1 MSSIKKANPTVIGAF
16 VLMAL
21 ALVAFAI
28 MALGGA
34 KLFTPKQRV
43 VSFFEGSVKGL
54 TVGSAVNFRGV
65 KVGSVDRI
73 VLQFE
78 PNSLEPRI
86 PVYMTLLP
94 NSVKLIGTDD
104 NATAIP
110 FDAYIQKGMRAK
122 LSIDSL
128 VTGQLIVDLDFRPDV
143 PAVFHGQR
151 ETPYPEIPAMK
162 SDFDV
167 LKDQLAQ
174 LPLRQ
179 LADDVKSMVESF
191 RVLANGTG
199 GTLGIVGE
207 ELKLTAQTT
216 RDTLTEAQRT
226 IATLNQ
232 TLQTFERTAQSF
244 EQTSDEARK
253 TLAGAGPA
261 LDETLQSARDAMAK
275 VESTMQGADAAVAQV
290 AEMTAPGAPI
300 RAELEQS
307 LRDLSASAES
317 LRTFADTVEREPNAI
332 IFGKD

>member
-1 MSSIKKANPTVIGAF
+1 MSSVKKANPTVIGGF
-16 VLMAL
+16 VLAAL
-21 ALVAFAI
+21 GLIAFAV

-34 KLFTPKQRV
+34 ALFTPKQKV
-43 VSFFEGSVKGL
+43 VAFFEGSVKGL

-73 VLQFE
+73 VLQFD
-78 PNSLEPRI
+78 PGSLEPRI

-94 NSVKLIGTDD
+94 NSVKLIGTGE
-104 NATAIP
+104 NGTSIP
-110 FDAYIQKGMRAK
+110 FDAYIQKGLRAK

-128 VTGQLIVDLDFRPDV
+128 VTGQLVVDLDFRPDV
-143 PAVFHGQR
+143 PAVFHGSR
-151 ETPYPEIPAMK
+151 ETTYPEIPAMK

-191 RVLANGTG
+191 SVLAKGSG

-207 ELKLTAQTT
+207 ELKATAIATRQT
-216 RDTLTEAQRT
+216 LAEAQRAIMT
-226 IATLNQ
+226 LNATLKSI
-232 TLQTFERTAQSF
+232 ER
-244 EQTSDEARK
+244 TSDEARK
-253 TLAGAGPA
+253 TLATSGPA
-261 LDETLQSARDAMAK
+261 LDATLKSAQTAMARI
-275 VESTMQGADAAVAQV
+275 ETTMQSADAAVANV
-290 AEMTAPGAPI
+290 NEMTAPGAPI

-307 LRDLSASAES
+307 LRDLAASAES
-317 LRTFADTVEREPNAI
+317 LRNFADTVERQPNAV

>member
-1 MSSIKKANPTVIGAF
+1 MSDKKIAKANPTVIGGF

-21 ALVAFAI
+21 ALVAFAV

-43 VSFFEGSVKGL
+43 VAFFEGSVKGL

-73 VLQFE
+73 VLQFA
-78 PNSLEPRI
+78 PDSLEPRI

-94 NSVKLIGTDD
+94 DQVKLIGTGE
-104 NATAIP
+104 NGTAIP
-110 FDAYIQKGMRAK
+110 FSAYIEKGMRAK
-122 LSIDSL
+122 LSIDSI
-128 VTGQLIVDLDFRPDV
+128 VTGQLVVELDFRPDV
-143 PAVFHGQR
+143 PAVFHGAR

-199 GTLGIVGE
+199 GTLGVVGE
-207 ELKLTAQTT
+207 ELKATALTT
-216 RDTLTEAQRT
+216 RRTLEEAQRT
-226 IATLNQ
+226 IKTLNS
-232 TLQTFERTAQSF
+232 TLQSIERT
-244 EQTSDEARK
+244 SDAASK
-253 TLAGAGPA
+253 TLTAVGPK
-261 LDETLQSARDAMAK
+261 LDETLYSARAAMAR
-275 VESTMQGADAAVAQV
+275 VETTMQGADAAVAQV

-307 LRDLSASAES
+307 MRDLSATAES
-317 LRTFADTVEREPNAI
+317 LRQFADTVERDPNAL
-332 IFGKD
+332 IFGKE